1 LDASDIEQLETDLFL
16 EALHRRH
23 GYDFRNYAK
32 ASMRRRVRR
41 LMDRLGAQS
50 VSDMMP
56 ALMRDEDFLP
66 LAVETLSINVSE
78 MFRDP
83 AFFAALRGEVIPYLK
98 TFPFIKIWHAGCASG
113 EEAYSLAIL
122 LKEEGFYDRT
132 TIFATDLNLTVLE
145 QAKSGIYPLES
156 VKGFAAD
163 YLAAG
168 GKGAF
173 SDYYLTR
180 YGSAI
185 MDASLRKNLTFA
197 PHNLVT
203 DGVFGEMHLILCRN
217 VLIYFDR
224 RLQNR
229 TLRLF
234 DESLALGGILAL
246 GSKESLHGSASE
258 KNYQPVNAKWRIF
271 KKITTRPSASILEGE
286 REENSKNFSGNNSM
300 RRQHSK
306 SDRDMP

>member
-1 LDASDIEQLETDLFL
+1 MDSADIEQLETNLFL

-23 GYDFRNYAK
+23 GYDFRNYAQ

-41 LMDRLGAQS
+41 LMNKVGAQS
-50 VSDMMP
+50 VSAMMP

-66 LAVETLSINVSE
+66 LTVETLSINVSE

-83 AFFAALRGEVIPYLK
+83 EFFAALRKEVIPYLK
-98 TFPFIKIWHAGCASG
+98 TFPFIKIWHAGCAGG
-113 EEAYSLAIL
+113 EEVNSLAIL

-132 TIFATDLNLTVLE
+132 TIFATDLNQTALE
-145 QAKSGIYPLES
+145 QAKSGIYPLEA
-156 VKGFAAD
+156 VMGFEAD
-163 YLAAG
+163 YLASG
-168 GKGAF
+168 GKRAF

-185 MDASLRKNLTFA
+185 MDAALRKNITFA
-197 PHNLVT
+197 PHNLAT

-229 TLRLF
+229 VLRLF
-234 DESLALGGILAL
+234 DESLVHGGILAL
-246 GSKESLHGSASE
+246 GSKESLQGSESAP
-258 KNYQPVNAKWRIF
+258 NYRPMNSKWRIY
-271 KKITTRPSASILEGE
+271 KKTSVSAPPRFLEGE
-286 REENSKNFSGNNSM
+286 AGKNERLSGSVSM
-300 RRQHSK
+300 QRQHPK
-306 SDRDMP
+306 RNRGQP